1 MTYQTILYDTFE
13 GVATITLNR
22 PEVMN
27 ALSTTLYR
35 ELDHA
40 ITEVESDD
48 EVKAVIITGA
58 GDRAFTAG
66 ADIHEMTRNAESDTP
81 PPADPKRPSYG
92 WHIGSCTKP
101 TIGAINGLAYGGGA
115 LLASSLDIRVGCEK
129 TKFRFLAA
137 AYGRV
142 NSTWSLPM
150 QVGWPKAKELL
161 LTARVVEAEES
172 LSIGL
177 INHLVDSSEL
187 MSKSRELAE
196 LIVGNNQRMV
206 QGIKALL
213 IDNIGDSWN
222 QTYNNELEAQSGKLT
237 PTPVLEGFKPFIDRK
252 GRKP

>member
-1 MTYQTILYDTFE
+1 MNYETILVDKSD
-13 GVATITLNR
+13 GIATLTLNR
-22 PEVMN
+22 PEVLN
-27 ALSTTLYR
+27 ALSTILYK
-35 ELDHA
+35 EVDTA
-40 ITEVESDD
+40 ITDFEQDD
-48 EVKAVIITGA
+48 DIGAIIITGS

-66 ADIHEMTRNAESDTP
+66 ADIHEMTRNAEKDNP
-81 PPADPKRPSYG
+81 PPPDPDRPKYA
-92 WHIGSCTKP
+92 WHIASCTKP

-115 LLASSLDIRVGCEK
+115 VLASSLDIRVGCERS
-129 TKFRFLAA
+129 KFRFLAA
-137 AYGRV
+137 AYGRI

-177 INHLVDSSEL
+177 LNHLVDSSEV

-213 IDNIGDSWN
+213 IDNIGDGWN
-222 QTYNNELEAQSGKLT
+222 QIYNNELEAQSGKLT

>member
-27 ALSTTLYR
+27 ALSIALYR

-161 LTARVVEAEES
+161 LTARPVEAEES
-172 LSIGL
+172 LQIGL
-177 INHLVDSSEL
+177 LNHLVDSSEL
-187 MSKSRELAE
+187 LNKANELAR
-196 LIVGNNQRMV
+196 LIVENDARMV
-206 QGIKALL
+206 QGIKKLL
-213 IDNIGDSWN
+213 IADIGESWES
-222 QTYNNELEAQSGKLT
+222 TYKKEMNAQKNELE
-237 PTPVLEGFKPFIDRK
+237 PIPVLEGFKPFIDRK
-252 GRKP
+252 GRKS

>member
-1 MTYQTILYDTFE
+1 VTFETILYGKFE
-13 GVATITLNR
+13 GVSTITLNR

-27 ALSTTLYR
+27 ALSTTLFR
-35 ELDHA
+35 ELDQA

-66 ADIHEMTRNAESDTP
+66 ADIHEMTRNAESDN
-81 PPADPKRPSYG
+81 PPAQDPKRPTYA

-101 TIGAINGLAYGGGA
+101 TIGALNGLAYGGGA
-115 LLASSLDIRVGCEK
+115 VLASSLDIRIGCER

-172 LSIGL
+172 LQIGL
-177 INHLVDSSEL
+177 LNNLVKSTEL
-187 MSKSRELAE
+187 LDKANELAQM
-196 LIVGNNQRMV
+196 IVGNDARMV
-206 QGIKALL
+206 QGIKKLL
-213 IDNIGDSWN
+213 IEDIGESWEN
-222 QTYNNELEAQSGKLT
+222 SYQKELAAQANELE
-237 PTPVLEGFKPFIDRK
+237 PTPILEGFKPFIDRK
-252 GRKP
+252 GRKA

>member
-1 MTYQTILYDTFE
+1 MTYETILYSKSD

-22 PEVMN
+22 PEVLN
-27 ALSTTLYR
+27 ALSTTLFR
-35 ELDHA
+35 ELDTA
-40 ITEVESDD
+40 ITAVESDE

-66 ADIHEMTRNAESDTP
+66 ADIHEMTRNAESDSP
-81 PPADPKRPSYG
+81 PQTDPKRPNYA

-101 TIGAINGLAYGGGA
+101 TIGALNGLAYGGGA
-115 LLASSLDIRVGCEK
+115 VLASSLDIRVGCEK

-172 LSIGL
+172 FQIGL

-187 MSKSRELAE
+187 LNKANELAS
-196 LIVGNNQRMV
+196 LIAGNDARMV
-206 QGIKALL
+206 QGIKKLL
-213 IDNIGDSWN
+213 ISDIGESWEN
-222 QTYNNELEAQSGKLT
+222 TYQKELNAQNNELE